1 MVLFSIPD
9 IRLFWSED
17 VRFLSQFSEDSIT
30 PFKPYSRHPE
40 CYKDLAFWTK
50 EGFHENDFC
59 EVVRDVAGDLVEGV
73 QLVSL
78 VELERGETLTISLSL
93 SPCPSVPSPP
103 PNTDRRIRSPQDLPP

>member
-17 VRFLSQFSEDSIT
+17 ARFLSQFSQDSIT

-40 CYKDLAFWTK
+40 CYKDLAFWTR
-50 EGFHENDFC
+50 GDFHENDFC

-78 VELERGETLTISLSL
+78 WIRVRVVSVGKRADLLPRPL
-93 SPCPSVPSPP
+93 PS
-103 PNTDRRIRSPQDLPP
+103 LPPSAPTFLD